1 MTISKTLY
9 PLSHA
14 FSERILRHHA
24 LRGVM
29 KHIFCVFYLFI
40 PYSSYAHT
48 LKIGP
53 TDPKV
58 FGLFQQ
64 SSWEAF

>member
-14 FSERILRHHA
+14 FS
-24 LRGVM
+24 VM

-40 PYSSYAHT
+40 SYSSYAHA

-58 FGLFQQ
+58 FGLFPTKRLG
-64 SSWEAF
+64 SALEVVSLKLSLF